1 MALPVTTPRTQL
13 KRVLSSM
20 YEAVSFP
27 ENLAK
32 QVEDVAREEDRN
44 IPELFREAFRSY
56 KADRIEKR
64 LVIARNAT
72 QSASSGRFTKDD
84 VEKDDVE
91 EFVDDVRGK
100 KGLPKAK

>member
-1 MALPVTTPRTQL
+1 MLGYFYPEIRHTDGVGMALPVTTPRTQL

-44 IPELFREAFRSY
+44 ISELLREAFRSY
-56 KADRIEKR
+56 KANCIE
-64 LVIARNAT
+64 N
-72 QSASSGRFTKDD
+72 DW
-84 VEKDDVE
+84 
-91 EFVDDVRGK
+91 
-100 KGLPKAK
+100 

>member
-44 IPELFREAFRSY
+44 ISELLREAFRSY
-56 KADRIEKR
+56 KANCIE
-64 LVIARNAT
+64 N
-72 QSASSGRFTKDD
+72 DW
-84 VEKDDVE
+84 
-91 EFVDDVRGK
+91 
-100 KGLPKAK
+100 